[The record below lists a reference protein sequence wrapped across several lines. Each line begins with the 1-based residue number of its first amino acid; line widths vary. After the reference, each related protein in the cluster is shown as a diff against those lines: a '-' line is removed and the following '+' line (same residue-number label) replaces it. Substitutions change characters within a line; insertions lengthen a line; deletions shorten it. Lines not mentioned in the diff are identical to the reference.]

1 MPKLVVQLSGGLGN
15 QMFQYANARA
25 LSLLNN
31 LDLVIDDWSGFYR
44 DHQYKRKYELK
55 TFPIKGRIA
64 NFYEVAPFL
73 YVSFRRKFKKKFALP
88 NKFFFGNYL
97 EEQLDINNHS
107 KFFQNDLCKINLNKN
122 TWIKGYWQSPNYF
135 EKYKEVILN
144 ELYPSPPLDDN
155 FKSLGREI
163 SNSNS
168 LALGLRFYEESK
180 DPSIHSLNKKTKS
193 IFQINNLIK
202 SIRKNNPNI
211 RFFVFCTHRSKHL
224 EEINLPNDTIY
235 VTPEDG
241 YKGTLNNI
249 WLLSQCKHHIF
260 NNSTFYWWGA
270 WLSSKLYRTEKQI
283 IYAADNFI
291 NRDGLL
297 KTWNSF

>member
-25 LSLLNN
+25 LSLINN

-44 DHQYKRKYELK
+44 DYQYKRKFELK
-55 TFPIKGRIA
+55 TFPIKGRVA
-64 NFYEVAPFL
+64 NFYEVTPFL
-73 YVSFRRKFKKKFALP
+73 YVSLRRMFKKKFTLF
-88 NKFFFGNYL
+88 NNFFFGNFL
-97 EEQLDINNHS
+97 EEQLDINNNS
-107 KFFQNDLCKINLNKN
+107 KFFLNDLHKMNLNKN
-122 TWIKGYWQSPNYF
+122 TWIKGYWQSPYYF
-135 EKYKEVILN
+135 EKYKDIIQN
-144 ELYPSPPLDDN
+144 ELFPPTPIDEN
-155 FKSLGREI
+155 FKSLGKKI
-163 SNSNS
+163 SDSNS
-168 LALGLRFYEESK
+168 LALGVRFYEESK
-180 DPSIHSLNKKTKS
+180 DPSAHSHNQKNKS
-193 IFQINNLIK
+193 MLQINNVVK
-202 SIRKNNPNI
+202 NIRKNYPNI

-224 EEINLPNDTIY
+224 QGINLPNDTIF

-241 YKGTLNNI
+241 YEGTLNNI

-297 KTWNSF
+297 KTWNRF